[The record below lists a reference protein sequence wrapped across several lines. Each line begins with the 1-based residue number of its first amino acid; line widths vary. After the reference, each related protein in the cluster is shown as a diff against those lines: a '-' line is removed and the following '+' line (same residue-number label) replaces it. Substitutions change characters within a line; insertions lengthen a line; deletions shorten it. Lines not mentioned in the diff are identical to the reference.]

1 MGPAN
6 VVDCVRYDNEDA
18 MRGFSLGGRKAPTE
32 SSIQSGRCK
41 VRHYFRRKLRQ
52 SPRHEWGVRH
62 RAGIEDNN
70 YSLAACDPTLFSVL
84 TVLEGLV
91 VELRG
96 SVRGGQFPRSTC
108 LDPTDNLVR
117 NACNR
122 SLLQVPIC
130 SILRYGN
137 KTPGDCSSV
146 GPRACG
152 LAEKAERRGRPGHL
166 GSAKNKEPY
175 F

>member
-96 SVRGGQFPRSTC
+96 SVRGRSTAGRYSTRRLKHEFEC
-108 LDPTDNLVR
+108 IDHIF
-117 NACNR
+117 AR
-122 SLLQVPIC
+122 SNPIR
-130 SILRYGN
+130 ILRREN
-137 KTPGDCSSV
+137 
-146 GPRACG
+146 R
-152 LAEKAERRGRPGHL
+152 
-166 GSAKNKEPY
+166 GSAR
-175 F
+175 

>member
-96 SVRGGQFPRSTC
+96 SVRGRSTAGRR
-108 LDPTDNLVR
+108 DPGYASGLRPHKSPDENL
-117 NACNR
+117 
-122 SLLQVPIC
+122 LLKELTLV
-130 SILRYGN
+130 
-137 KTPGDCSSV
+137 V
-146 GPRACG
+146 GGVGAG
-152 LAEKAERRGRPGHL
+152 T
-166 GSAKNKEPY
+166 
-175 F
+175 